1 MGLGGA
7 LPMLM
12 LERGVGTMEQAIFSA
27 VTLPFAIK
35 LLWAPLVD
43 SVYSTFI
50 GRRKTWIVPVQAAI
64 GTLMIMAGGRVDAL
78 LGPVGGTTPVDVKAL
93 TALFLAFY
101 VLAATQDIAV
111 DGLALTVL
119 SAPNRELGATCNAI
133 GQSLG
138 FFLAY
143 VGFIILHS
151 KGLTTL
157 GNFMRVWGWFFVAS
171 VAVVIAMAGN
181 DEYQR
186 PEGNIA
192 VQMFETYG
200 EMGRV
205 LRLPSV
211 RALAA
216 VLLTRGA
223 PFAVFDVLLPLEL
236 QKNGV
241 RKEQL
246 ALLST
251 MLLPIAMASQAIV
264 SRFFRQGATP
274 MRIFVL
280 AAQARLLQ
288 GGLATGLVLLL
299 RTFSGSVDADV
310 PLWLLGLGLLVLAL
324 GAVASSSMFVAQMAF
339 FNRVSDV
346 RIGGT
351 YLTML
356 NTLANLGAQWPG
368 TVVLTLKGA
377 IERRPGSPDGFY
389 AVALGSTLLGVA
401 WLYVMRD
408 HIFALQDRPASD
420 WLATEADEEESKQK
434 K

>member
-12 LERGVGTMEQAIFSA
+12 LERGVGTMEQAIFSV

-377 IERRPGSPDGFY
+377 I
-389 AVALGSTLLGVA
+389 
-401 WLYVMRD
+401 
-408 HIFALQDRPASD
+408 
-420 WLATEADEEESKQK
+420 
-434 K
+434 

>member
-12 LERGVGTMEQAIFSA
+12 LERGVGTMEQAIFSV

-264 SRFFRQGATP
+264 SRFFRD
-274 MRIFVL
+274 RK
-280 AAQARLLQ
+280 
-288 GGLATGLVLLL
+288 
-299 RTFSGSVDADV
+299 SVV
-310 PLWLLGLGLLVLAL
+310 
-324 GAVASSSMFVAQMAF
+324 
-339 FNRVSDV
+339 
-346 RIGGT
+346 
-351 YLTML
+351 
-356 NTLANLGAQWPG
+356 
-368 TVVLTLKGA
+368 
-377 IERRPGSPDGFY
+377 
-389 AVALGSTLLGVA
+389 
-401 WLYVMRD
+401 
-408 HIFALQDRPASD
+408 
-420 WLATEADEEESKQK
+420 
-434 K
+434 